1 MTRRRVAVAPACPD
15 LVKDEAIVVP
25 RGETTYTLDFDDA
38 TIELLAAGICPADVA
53 RRAWECLGWKREHYR
68 NQARAYADDE
78 RLALGIEPV
87 VSQFQQRRG
96 PHDESHD

>member
-15 LVKDEAIVVP
+15 LVKDEAILVP

-53 RRAWECLGWKREHYR
+53 RRAWECLSWKREHYR
-68 NQARAYADDE
+68 NEARE
-78 RLALGIEPV
+78 LASAPVKEPPCID
-87 VSQFQQRRG
+87 S
-96 PHDESHD
+96 

>member
-1 MTRRRVAVAPACPD
+1 MTRRRVAVAPSCPD
-15 LVKDEAIVVP
+15 VVKDEAILVP

-68 NQARAYADDE
+68 NEARAFHADDE
-78 RLALGIEPV
+78 RLALGIEPM
-87 VSQFQQRRG
+87 VSQLRPAPNKDPQ
-96 PHDESHD
+96 